1 MFVLYHLFFLFSSFP
16 SLWLLSSSS
25 SYSTVLRCWCENVSK
40 RPPFSELVMDIE
52 TTLEAIA
59 GYIDFSCVSIMNTGS
74 GGGAPVWS
82 PGAKTQRHF
91 DSQQLLLLITIHN
104 NLGLLSCITSG
115 SYLYGNC
122 SYTYGTC
129 IVCVETFRYLS
140 LTSFIH
146 LVGLYNKSYE
156 IFYTILMILIC
167 CLFACSYILYLVCKI
182 PWQTSH

>member
-146 LVGLYNKSYE
+146 LVGLRTIQSWFAVCLLVV
-156 IFYTILMILIC
+156 IFCT
-167 CLFACSYILYLVCKI
+167 
-182 PWQTSH
+182 